1 MKNNKLKLLISS
13 IVIVLPTV
21 AALILKEFTETK
33 IRGAWHFSWI
43 LPVFLVLLQIFLH
56 LITFREN
63 ERVEQNKKIV
73 NLTFWILPA
82 LSVYISAL
90 FMAISLGFD
99 NLIGAIVSVL
109 LGVMLI
115 VVGNYTP
122 KAKQNRTFGIKIKW
136 TLTNERNWAA
146 THRFTGKVWMVS
158 GIVVLLGAFLP
169 EKLSIGLL
177 LVAIIPTTV
186 APIVYSYCYY
196 RKELKDGTA
205 TKEDYK
211 HYPKGKLDKKSG
223 IAVAVVLS
231 LSLVL
236 VPILMFIGSIT
247 FTVGDEALEV
257 KTTFGGAMTVD
268 YDEILDIEY
277 RDEAVSGK
285 RVSGYASATLLYG
298 WFKNDEFGGY
308 TRYTYA
314 KTKCAIVI
322 HTADEV
328 IVISDESVEATRA
341 LYDSIAQKI
350 MIGGQ

>member
-33 IRGAWHFSWI
+33 IRGAWHLSWI

-63 ERVEQNKKIV
+63 ERVEQNSKIV

-169 EKLSIGLL
+169 EALSIGLL
-177 LVAIIPTTV
+177 LAAIIPITV

-211 HYPKGKLDKKSG
+211 DYPKGKLDKKSG
-223 IAVAVVLS
+223 IAAAAVFGVVF
-231 LSLVL
+231 VL

-257 KTTFGGAMTVD
+257 KTTFGGAMTVN

-314 KTKCAIVI
+314 KSECAII
-322 HTADEV
+322 IYTNDEI
-328 IVISDESVEATRA
+328 IVLADESVEATKA
-341 LYDSIAQKI
+341 LFDKINEKI

>member
-33 IRGAWHFSWI
+33 IRGAWHLSWI

-63 ERVEQNKKIV
+63 ERVEQNSKIV

-109 LGVMLI
+109 LGVMLV

-169 EKLSIGLL
+169 EALSIGLL
-177 LVAIIPTTV
+177 LAAIIPITV

-211 HYPKGKLDKKSG
+211 DYPKGKLDKKSG
-223 IAVAVVLS
+223 IAAAAVFGVVF
-231 LSLVL
+231 VL

-257 KTTFGGAMTVD
+257 KTTFGGAMTVN

-314 KTKCAIVI
+314 KSECAII
-322 HTADEV
+322 IYTNDEI
-328 IVISDESVEATRA
+328 IVLADESVEATKA
-341 LYDSIAQKI
+341 LFDKINEKI

>member
-21 AALILKEFTETK
+21 ASLILKEFTETK

-63 ERVEQNKKIV
+63 ERVEQNAKIV

-99 NLIGAIVSVL
+99 NLIGAIVSAL
-109 LGVMLI
+109 IGAMLI
-115 VVGNYTP
+115 VFGNYAP
-122 KAKQNRTFGIKIKW
+122 KAKQNRTFGVKIKW
-136 TLTNERNWAA
+136 TLTNEDNWAA
-146 THRFTGKVWMVS
+146 THRFTGKLWVVS

-169 EKLSIGLL
+169 ETLSISLL
-177 LVAIIPTTV
+177 MLAIIPTCI

-196 RKELKDGTA
+196 RKQLRDGTA

-223 IAVAVVLS
+223 IAVAAVFGVV
-231 LSLVL
+231 LVL
-236 VPILMFIGSIT
+236 VPILMFVGSIT
-247 FTVGDEALEV
+247 FTVGEEALEV
-257 KTTFGGAMTVD
+257 DTTFGGGMTVS
-268 YDEILDIEY
+268 YDEILDVKY
-277 RDEAVSGK
+277 SDEAVSGR

-298 WFKNDEFGGY
+298 WFKNDDIGDY

-314 KTKCAIVI
+314 KTECAII
-322 HTADEV
+322 IYTEDEI
-328 IVISDESVEATRA
+328 IVLADESVEATKA
-341 LYDSIAQKI
+341 LYDKINEKI